1 MLWPTYGREVMQS
14 RTGPRRMRALL
25 ALAFAFLLGVRLLS
39 PPGFMPAFDR
49 GSIAIVACPD
59 YDRPAAPVA
68 HHHHGDSKKF
78 QQHCPY
84 AAASAAA
91 APVDLVEVAAL
102 FLAGATLL
110 LGRPFRLLKRQRPRD
125 RPPSRGP
132 PVPTAA

>member
-1 MLWPTYGREVMQS
+1 
-14 RTGPRRMRALL
+14 
-25 ALAFAFLLGVRLLS
+25 
-39 PPGFMPAFDR
+39 MPAFDR

-59 YDRPAAPVA
+59 YDPPAAPVA

-91 APVDLVEVAAL
+91 APVDVVEVAAL
-102 FLAGATLL
+102 LLVGATLL
-110 LGRPFRLLKRQRPRD
+110 LGHPFRFLERQRPRD
-125 RPPSRGP
+125 RPPLRGP